1 MEEKLISIVVPA
13 YNEARNVEVL
23 YDALAAEFA
32 RLAYRWEVIFVDDGS
47 TDDTLLRVKE
57 LASIH
62 ENVFFVEFSRNF
74 GHQSALRAGMRMAA
88 GQAVITM
95 DADMQHPPRFVPS
108 LIEAWADGYQVVYT
122 LRAPDKRLGWFKRT
136 SSDAFYGIFGSISQ
150 VKVDRGAADFRLL
163 DRQVVDVI
171 NSLGE
176 ADPFLR
182 GLVKWVGFK
191 QKALD
196 YVPDVRFSGESKYQ
210 FRQMLNLALR
220 GITSFSE
227 RPLHLAL
234 WVGSLLA
241 VASLLYLP
249 YVIWAL
255 CTGHAMAGWASLIL
269 TVVFL
274 GGVQLLILGLVGLYI
289 GKIFVQSK
297 ARPEYIVRSTNIKQR
312 IVV

>member
-122 LRAPDKRLGWFKRT
+122 LRAPD
-136 SSDAFYGIFGSISQ
+136 
-150 VKVDRGAADFRLL
+150 
-163 DRQVVDVI
+163 
-171 NSLGE
+171 
-176 ADPFLR
+176 
-182 GLVKWVGFK
+182 
-191 QKALD
+191 
-196 YVPDVRFSGESKYQ
+196 
-210 FRQMLNLALR
+210 
-220 GITSFSE
+220 
-227 RPLHLAL
+227 
-234 WVGSLLA
+234 
-241 VASLLYLP
+241 
-249 YVIWAL
+249 
-255 CTGHAMAGWASLIL
+255 
-269 TVVFL
+269 
-274 GGVQLLILGLVGLYI
+274 
-289 GKIFVQSK
+289 
-297 ARPEYIVRSTNIKQR
+297 
-312 IVV
+312 